1 MINRQLIRIK
11 TVQLVYADMQ
21 ANRPKHE
28 VDGEMMSA
36 VESSWKLYN
45 FLLALIV
52 KVTEWRRL
60 QLEAGRTKYIPSDEE
75 RMPNLRFVNNRVA
88 KLIADD
94 GKVLTY
100 CDDNSLT
107 SDFDTDLYRALWEQI
122 ESLPLYQSYMD
133 GLKSPT
139 FDEDK
144 ALWLEILN
152 TVFPN
157 CGNLDE
163 TLEGRDIFWN
173 DDLTVILSYVVKAVQ
188 RMKETDRTVH
198 LARMFASDTD
208 RQFALE
214 LYHQTLDHIHE
225 YIPMLNDVAS
235 NWESERMAVMDK
247 VIMATAIAELLH
259 FADIPVRITLNEYIE
274 IAKHYSSPNS
284 SKFVNGL
291 LDRIVTKLRE
301 EGRIIKP

>member
-11 TVQLVYADMQ
+11 TVQLVYSDLQ

-28 VDGEMMSA
+28 VDGEMLSA

-52 KVTEWRRL
+52 KVTEWRR
-60 QLEAGRTKYIPSDEE
+60 QQQEAGRSKYIPSDEE

-88 KLIADD
+88 RLIADD
-94 GKVLTY
+94 GKVLDY
-100 CDDNSLT
+100 CEENTLT
-107 SDFDTDLYRALWEQI
+107 SDFDTDLYRALWVQI
-122 ESLPLYQSYMD
+122 ETLPLYQSYMSAPKAPD
-133 GLKSPT
+133 
-139 FDEDK
+139 FEADK

-152 TVFPN
+152 QVFPN
-157 CGNLDE
+157 CQQLDE
-163 TLEGRDIFWN
+163 TLESRDIFWN
-173 DDLTVILSYVVKAVQ
+173 DDLAVVLSYVVKTVQ
-188 RMKETDRTVH
+188 RMKESDHTVH
-198 LARMFASDTD
+198 LAKMFASEED
-208 RQFALE
+208 RQFANE

-225 YIPMLNDVAS
+225 YIPMVNDVAS

-247 VIMATAIAELLH
+247 VIMATAIAELVH

-274 IAKHYSSPNS
+274 MAKHYSSPNS
-284 SKFVNGL
+284 SKFVNGV
-291 LDRIVTKLRE
+291 LDRVVAKLRE